1 MLILM
6 IIQDQQED
14 KSKFIKYYTNELFE
28 LTNGVWILHNI
39 IWKNTNINDENI
51 NNNYYILEDKYN
63 IPHKIYTDYNQL
75 PLNLKNIKYY
85 KLFLDDILVNNF
97 DGLIQLNKWD
107 IPCEYTILLYFEGI
121 TNPICYKYKFG
132 LELYYKQT
140 NNKTSGYLALQ
151 NKKTE
156 IESQLFILQ
165 NL

>member
-75 PLNLKNIKYY
+75 PLNLKILNIINYFQMIY
-85 KLFLDDILVNNF
+85 QLIILM
-97 DGLIQLNKWD
+97 D
-107 IPCEYTILLYFEGI
+107 
-121 TNPICYKYKFG
+121 
-132 LELYYKQT
+132 
-140 NNKTSGYLALQ
+140 
-151 NKKTE
+151 
-156 IESQLFILQ
+156 
-165 NL
+165 